1 MFSPLGCFWSR
12 CLITGTESQCFQL
25 FWVCIYPVSDFTVC
39 LTFWKTPQQWP
50 RFTLWQGVGFQLFL
64 TSDHCVTTSAPPLN
78 VFTITVDVKWSPTVV
93 LIFLSQAID
102 VFEHLWVRLLL
113 IFLQFHWRKKK
124 ENSFVIKKL
133 DYLFITE
140 LKDFVVCM
148 VESCW
153 MHRMKR
159 QMSSPFDSFKDSL
172 VYLFLM
178 CLCAC
183 VSL

>member
-1 MFSPLGCFWSR
+1 M
-12 CLITGTESQCFQL
+12 
-25 FWVCIYPVSDFTVC
+25 PVTHFFTVS
-39 LTFWKTPQQWP
+39 LK
-50 RFTLWQGVGFQLFL
+50 
-64 TSDHCVTTSAPPLN
+64 
-78 VFTITVDVKWSPTVV
+78 
-93 LIFLSQAID
+93 
-102 VFEHLWVRLLL
+102 
-113 IFLQFHWRKKK
+113 KKK

-133 DYLFITE
+133 DYLFIAE

>member
-64 TSDHCVTTSAPPLN
+64 TSDHCVTTSALLSMFLASQWMWNGVLRWFWFSFLKPLM
-78 VFTITVDVKWSPTVV
+78 
-93 LIFLSQAID
+93 FLS
-102 VFEHLWVRLLL
+102 
-113 IFLQFHWRKKK
+113 IFGCACYSFFTVSLKKKK

>member
-64 TSDHCVTTSAPPLN
+64 TSDHCVTTSALLSMFLPSQWMWNGVLRRFWFSFLKPLM
-78 VFTITVDVKWSPTVV
+78 
-93 LIFLSQAID
+93 FLS
-102 VFEHLWVRLLL
+102 
-113 IFLQFHWRKKK
+113 IFWCAYYSFFYSFIEEKK

-133 DYLFITE
+133 DYLFIAE

-159 QMSSPFDSFKDSL
+159 QMSSPFYLFKDSL